1 MKSIS
6 QTTPLVEPERA
17 VRSDLDAHP
26 APSSKWL
33 GCAGWALVM
42 AFVAFPFG
50 IIAGDAIRSSR
61 AEAEFQRRWKA
72 EQARME
78 QVVRAMEHGTPEQQR
93 VAQIVR
99 GGK

>member
-1 MKSIS
+1 MKSIN
-6 QTTPLVEPERA
+6 QPIPLVEPKKA

-33 GCAGWALVM
+33 TYAGWALVL
-42 AFVAFPFG
+42 AFVSFPFG
-50 IIAGDAIRSSR
+50 IIAGDAIRSAR

-78 QVVRAMEHGTPEQQR
+78 RLIQQMERGNTEQQR
-93 VAQIVR
+93 VAQVMR

>member
-6 QTTPLVEPERA
+6 QQTVLVEPKKA
-17 VRSDLDAHP
+17 VLSDLDAHP

-33 GCAGWALVM
+33 TYAAWALVL

-50 IIAGDAIRSSR
+50 IIAGDAIRSAR
-61 AEAEFQRRWKA
+61 AEAEFQRRWQA

-78 QVVRAMEHGTPEQQR
+78 QVIRQLERGNVEQQHVAR
-93 VAQIVR
+93 VMR

>member
-6 QTTPLVEPERA
+6 QTTLLVEPKRA
-17 VRSDLDAHP
+17 VMSDLDAHP

-33 GCAGWALVM
+33 GCAGWALVL

-50 IIAGDAIRSSR
+50 IIAGDAIRSAR

-78 QVVRAMEHGTPEQQR
+78 RAVRAMEHGNAEQQR
-93 VAQIVR
+93 VAQVVR

>member
-6 QTTPLVEPERA
+6 QTTPLVEPRRPA
-17 VRSDLDAHP
+17 RSDLDAHP

-33 GCAGWALVM
+33 GCAGWALVL

-50 IIAGDAIRSSR
+50 IVIGEAIRSAR

-78 QVVRAMEHGTPEQQR
+78 QVVRAMEKGTPEQQR
-93 VAQIVR
+93 MAQIVR

>member
-1 MKSIS
+1 MKSIN
-6 QTTPLVEPERA
+6 QPIPLVEPKKA
-17 VRSDLDAHP
+17 VRSDLDANP

-33 GCAGWALVM
+33 TYAGWALVL

-50 IIAGDAIRSSR
+50 IIAGDAINSAR
-61 AEAEFQRRWKA
+61 AKAEFQRRWEA

-78 QVVRAMEHGTPEQQR
+78 RLIQQMERGNAEQQR
-93 VAQIVR
+93 VAQVIR

>member
-1 MKSIS
+1 MSAPVVLI
-6 QTTPLVEPERA
+6 EPK
-17 VRSDLDAHP
+17 RSVHSDQDANP

-33 GCAGWALVM
+33 SCAAWALVL
-42 AFVAFPFG
+42 AFVVFPFG
-50 IIAGDAIRSSR
+50 IIAGDAINSAR

-78 QVVRAMEHGTPEQQR
+78 RLIQQMERGNAEQQR
-93 VAQIVR
+93 VAQVVR